1 MGSMTRR
8 QNWTFLTNHARVLVT
23 IARDPAVRLR
33 DVAATCALTERTV
46 QTIVADLESDGYL
59 QRVRD
64 GRRNRYEISPGAV
77 FRHPA
82 EAGVQVAGLLALL
95 TDAPAAPDPLTP
107 DPDGPMPSD
116 PVPPVGATA
125 TATLPPDGPDFPA
138 APAPPDGP
146 DLPVAPVAPVDPAV
160 AFAPAGPDVPV
171 ALAPHVRSGHG
182 YRPSADA

>member
-64 GRRNRYEISPGAV
+64 GRRNRYEISAGAV

-107 DPDGPMPSD
+107 DPDGP
-116 PVPPVGATA
+116 VPAVGA

-138 APAPPDGP
+138 APVPPDGP
-146 DLPVAPVAPVDPAV
+146 DLPVAPVTPVDPAV
-160 AFAPAGPDVPV
+160 AFPPAGAGVPV
-171 ALAPHVRSGHG
+171 ALAPRVRSGHG

>member
-1 MGSMTRR
+1 M
-8 QNWTFLTNHARVLVT
+8 
-23 IARDPAVRLR
+23 RLR

-64 GRRNRYEISPGAV
+64 GRRNRYEISAGAV

-107 DPDGPMPSD
+107 DPDGPVPAD
-116 PVPPVGATA
+116 PVPAVGA
-125 TATLPPDGPDFPA
+125 TATLPPDGPD
-138 APAPPDGP
+138 
-146 DLPVAPVAPVDPAV
+146 LHVAPMTPMDPAV
-160 AFAPAGPDVPV
+160 AFATAGPDVPV
-171 ALAPHVRSGHG
+171 VLAPHVRSGHG